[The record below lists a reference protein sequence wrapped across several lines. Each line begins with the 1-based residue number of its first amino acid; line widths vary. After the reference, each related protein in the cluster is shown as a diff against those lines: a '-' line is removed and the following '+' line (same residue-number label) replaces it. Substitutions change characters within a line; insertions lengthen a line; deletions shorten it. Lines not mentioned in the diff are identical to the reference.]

1 MPGRRLVALLVPLL
15 ACVAIVACGGGA
27 SEPESAR
34 AANTT
39 GADATPAD
47 HGERGAD
54 GAEVGV
60 TLGQDPVP
68 REQFAMGVAMIAAR
82 RLCGTQRMCFVGMTP
97 ERCVR
102 ELGDAVLAYAIEGAD
117 LPDPVPADRQ
127 VTFVDR
133 ELQPLAMLV
142 FAQHAEAG
150 ERECGAA
157 DTIERPVVVRPEGC
171 VRLESDPTP
180 CGQ

>member
-1 MPGRRLVALLVPLL
+1 MTGPRKLALVVLVFVCL
-15 ACVAIVACGGGA
+15 ACIACGGGA

-34 AANTT
+34 ASNQAGDEAPAPAARE
-39 GADATPAD
+39 GA
-47 HGERGAD
+47 GEEAAGL
-54 GAEVGV
+54 

-68 REQFAMGVAMIAAR
+68 REQFAMGVAMISAR
-82 RLCGTQRMCFVGMTP
+82 RLCGTQRMCFVDMTP

-117 LPDPVPADRQ
+117 LPDPVSAERQ
-127 VTFVDR
+127 VSFVDR

-142 FAQHAEAG
+142 FAQHAESG
-150 ERECGAA
+150 ERECTAA
-157 DTIERPVVVRPEGC
+157 DVIERPVVVRPEGC

-180 CGQ
+180 CGR